1 MVSPYDPT
9 VEAQPQSE
17 IEPPEPE
24 SPETTRARELAAAPS
39 SFFSSH
45 SPVARGQ
52 YQYSNRH
59 TYEILEPRVSHRK
72 QAIGCTSNRHKN
84 ALCPR

>member
-1 MVSPYDPT
+1 MVSPYDPA
-9 VEAQPQSE
+9 VESQPHQ
-17 IEPPEPE
+17 E
-24 SPETTRARELAAAPS
+24 SPETAHARELAAAPS

-45 SPVARGQ
+45 SPLAARNWRQ

-59 TYEILEPRVSHRK
+59 TYEILEPHVSHRK
-72 QAIGCTSNRHKN
+72 QTVGCISNRHKN

>member
-1 MVSPYDPT
+1 MVSPYDPA

-59 TYEILEPRVSHRK
+59 TYEILEPLVSYRK
-72 QAIGCTSNRHKN
+72 QSQGDDSNRHKN
-84 ALCPR
+84 TLDPR

>member
-59 TYEILEPRVSHRK
+59 TYEILELDVSYTK
-72 QAIGCTSNRHKN
+72 QTTGHISNRHKN